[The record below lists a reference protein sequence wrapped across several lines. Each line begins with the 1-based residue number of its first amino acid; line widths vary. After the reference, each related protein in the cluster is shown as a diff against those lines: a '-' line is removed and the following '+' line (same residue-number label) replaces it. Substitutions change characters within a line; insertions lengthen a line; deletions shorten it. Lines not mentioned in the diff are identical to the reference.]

1 MAWIFGLAA
10 LMLLDSD
17 TVLNAVN
24 GAAGVFVRSV
34 MPALFPMMVLNGPV
48 RPAERT
54 GEALDDGGLLLAGG
68 FARVGPTAGGAV
80 GTGRAARTG
89 ASALS
94 GGDRGHEPAV
104 FRGLAGQP
112 PCQTRREAGCC

>member
-24 GAAGVFVRSV
+24 GAAGVFVLQRHARAVSHDG
-34 MPALFPMMVLNGPV
+34 LKRPV

-68 FARVGPTAGGAV
+68 FA
-80 GTGRAARTG
+80 
-89 ASALS
+89 ASAQRLE
-94 GGDRGHEPAV
+94 GLWERGELPE
-104 FRGLAGQP
+104 
-112 PCQTRREAGCC
+112 RRFCP